1 MMNIK
6 EYLDNILTTQ
16 GYDTWE
22 QEDQLMWEMYEQDFE
37 DSFEQEKEVDNFGAY
52 CVEKGVD
59 LQAPHPTLPGAVLD
73 YWCMDHCEQ
82 YTMCVYYH
90 TKVLTR
96 YM

>member
-1 MMNIK
+1 MMNIR
-6 EYLDNILTTQ
+6 EYLDNILATQ
-16 GYDTWE
+16 GYDAWE
-22 QEDQLMWEMYEQDFE
+22 QEDEYMWSLLDQDI
-37 DSFEQEKEVDNFGAY
+37 EQEIALGFEGHAFDDY
-52 CVEKGVD
+52 CESVGVD

-82 YTMCVYYH
+82 YTMCVYYY